1 MYEITL
7 IDGVRSKKV
16 IHAVI
21 GDSGFDTLKTSQ
33 PKESSPLWYFS
44 KIKDR
49 RTAPLVIPGVMLD
62 WDNEIL
68 PNDCLND
75 NFEYYKHQ
83 THSGR
88 WRIIVPFEKA
98 VTPNLDIFN
107 QIIDCFFNGVSH
119 NAIDRSCFSFVRA
132 YYLCPKRYPLIR
144 NVGVKFKPNVIKF
157 KPSVG
162 DVTKKTVTKAVS
174 VNLEQ
179 CKERIDRL
187 YDLYKYEISW
197 ESIKTPTC
205 SMGWHE
211 RPHVGEIAFNEPK
224 KDTPAFIYCYH
235 ANCKN
240 DVNKELSGEVK
251 KFTVGYLTL
260 CVKRGVLTLSDIER
274 CAFSGRLLYK
284 FNDLKYLKF
293 YPKFDAKLWLY
304 ILYENILIDRTTNV
318 IYYYFDKYYQ
328 ELSDE
333 NFKHDNQE
341 TAGTYFSYFTGKDPK
356 NYIDKLTEYSK
367 AIMSKNGR
375 EINKVD
381 GLCLANGVLLFNSN
395 ESAFKF
401 VNHSS
406 NYFFKHIQDYEYDAT
421 ATCSLWEA
429 TLAEYF
435 DGRGSAKELLLQEF
449 FGYSLTSV
457 RCFEKLLVL
466 YGVTRGGKNT
476 IVETLL
482 RLVPGDGFNL
492 SLLCNPKERE
502 AIAGKKVLY
511 VNEAVV
517 DQRKRITDELKKLT
531 STDPTIIRPLYKKA
545 YSTCDVP
552 KLIISFNDVPENLE
566 IDQALRARMLTIK
579 LINSFEGRENIYLKD
594 ELLEELPGIL
604 NWALKGYLRLF
615 KNKCFTQ
622 CLKDTHELY
631 LSNKTD
637 EPLEKIAEFMREKAG
652 IGKIKANLLHSEFNS
667 ICDEIDKMD
676 FSKHLSRLGYQKIR
690 RKDGVYY
697 LIR

>member
-7 IDGVRSKKV
+7 IDGVTSKKL

-21 GDSGFDTLKTSQ
+21 GFDKLKTAQ

-49 RTAPLVIPGVMLD
+49 RTAPLVVPGVMLD
-62 WDNEIL
+62 WDNEVL
-68 PNDCLND
+68 PNDCLSD
-75 NFEYYKHQ
+75 KFEYYKHQ

-107 QIIDCFFNGVSH
+107 QIIDCFFAGVFH

-132 YYLCPKRYPLIR
+132 YYLRPERYPLIP
-144 NVGVKFKPNVIKF
+144 NAGVKFNPNVKEI
-157 KPSVG
+157 
-162 DVTKKTVTKAVS
+162 TKKVTSKVVGGATPTLK
-174 VNLEQ
+174 LEDY
-179 CKERIDRL
+179 KERIDRL
-187 YDLYKYEISW
+187 YDLYKYEMSW
-197 ESIKTPTC
+197 GSIKTPTC

-211 RPHVGEIAFNEPK
+211 RSHVGDIAFNDVK

-235 ANCKN
+235 EGCKN
-240 DVNKELSGEVK
+240 EINKELSGEVK

-274 CAFSGRLLYK
+274 CAFSDRLLYK
-284 FNDLKYLKF
+284 FNDLKHLKF

-318 IYYYFDKYYQ
+318 IYYYVDKCYQ

-333 NFKHDNQE
+333 NFKYDTQE

-367 AIMSKNGR
+367 AIMSKNGK

-381 GLCLANGVLLFNSN
+381 GLCLANGVLLFKPNDGEYS
-395 ESAFKF
+395 F

-406 NYFFKHIQDYEYDAT
+406 NYFFKHVQDYKYDTT
-421 ATCSLWEA
+421 ATCPLWEN
-429 TLAEYF
+429 TLSEYF
-435 DGRGSAKELLLQEF
+435 DGKGSIKELLLQEF

-457 RCFEKLLVL
+457 RYFEKLLVL

-502 AIAGKKVLY
+502 AIVGKKVLY

-545 YSTCDVP
+545 FSTGDVP

-579 LINSFEGRENIYLKD
+579 LINSFEGRENIHLKD
-594 ELLEELPGIL
+594 ELSKELPGIL

-615 KNKCFTQ
+615 KNKHFTQ
-622 CLKDTHELY
+622 CLKDTHDLY

-637 EPLEKIAEFMREKAG
+637 EPLEKIAEFMREKVG
-652 IGKIKANLLHSEFNS
+652 SGKIKANLLHSEFNS
-667 ICDEIDKMD
+667 ICDEVDKTA
-676 FSKHLSRLGYQKIR
+676 FSNYLSQLGYQKIR
-690 RKDGVYY
+690 RNDGVYY